1 MNRMI
6 DPRLLRA
13 LVGVIDHGSFTR
25 AAEQLNMS
33 QSTISQQ
40 ISRLEDQLGQPL
52 LDRDARPVRM
62 TAAGERLTGYARRIL
77 ALQDEATLA
86 LGDPSG
92 SVSLRIGLAED
103 IMTPDMA
110 RLFADF
116 AATHRRVRADVTAPR
131 LALTRSAVSRRRFRT
146 SSWFRRRDRAQPTA
160 APASPNPS
168 AGSRGRAP
176 PTHPIRCPS

>member
-52 LDRDARPVRM
+52 LDRDGVGKRLG
-62 TAAGERLTGYARRIL
+62 TA
-77 ALQDEATLA
+77 
-86 LGDPSG
+86 
-92 SVSLRIGLAED
+92 
-103 IMTPDMA
+103 
-110 RLFADF
+110 
-116 AATHRRVRADVTAPR
+116 
-131 LALTRSAVSRRRFRT
+131 
-146 SSWFRRRDRAQPTA
+146 
-160 APASPNPS
+160 
-168 AGSRGRAP
+168 
-176 PTHPIRCPS
+176 

>member
-62 TAAGERLTGYARRIL
+62 TAAGERLTGYAPHP
-77 ALQDEATLA
+77 
-86 LGDPSG
+86 G
-92 SVSLRIGLAED
+92 
-103 IMTPDMA
+103 
-110 RLFADF
+110 
-116 AATHRRVRADVTAPR
+116 AA
-131 LALTRSAVSRRRFRT
+131 
-146 SSWFRRRDRAQPTA
+146 
-160 APASPNPS
+160 
-168 AGSRGRAP
+168 G
-176 PTHPIRCPS
+176 